1 MGKETF
7 DLFLVLTRNDND
19 RVIGESRDAVMSREG
34 AIEIDDF
41 SFDLDKASV
50 EDEEKA
56 TKGSH
61 QKVDLTRITDEK
73 QRSIARS
80 FFEGA
85 DERIATLQ
93 QLLKKDKDATRKKIG
108 RERTFSIKKD
118 VDRSS
123 AALFRAYCEGL
134 ALSAARAGNQPGGGK
149 PGGDGS
155 TPVRKRGVFS
165 KAVVYVR
172 KAGGDQDNVYL
183 KFEFEELNV
192 IHYGL
197 DVSETEHDEKV
208 GFSFD
213 KVTVTYR
220 DQQETGQLKAVETD
234 RVAFLD
240 FTKDAKAE

>member
-19 RVIGESRDAVMSREG
+19 RVVGESRDAVMSREG
-34 AIEIDDF
+34 AIEIEDF
-41 SFDLDKASV
+41 TFDLDKASV

-56 TKGSH
+56 TKGSR
-61 QKVDLTRITDEK
+61 QKVDLTGITDK
-73 QRSIARS
+73 NQRSIASS

-93 QLLKKDKDATRKKIG
+93 QLLKKDKDSARKKIG

-118 VDRSS
+118 VDRAS
-123 AALFRAYCEGL
+123 AALYRAYCEGL
-134 ALSAARAGNQPGGGK
+134 ALSGAQAGNQPGGGK
-149 PGGDGS
+149 GGDGS

-172 KAGGDQDNVYL
+172 KGGGDADNVYL
-183 KFEFEELNV
+183 KFDFEELNV
-192 IHYGL
+192 IHYAL
-197 DVSETEHDEKV
+197 DVSETDHGERV

-220 DQQETGQLKAVETD
+220 EQQETGQLTTIDTD
-234 RVAFLD
+234 RVAVLD
-240 FTKDAKAE
+240 FTKDAQAG